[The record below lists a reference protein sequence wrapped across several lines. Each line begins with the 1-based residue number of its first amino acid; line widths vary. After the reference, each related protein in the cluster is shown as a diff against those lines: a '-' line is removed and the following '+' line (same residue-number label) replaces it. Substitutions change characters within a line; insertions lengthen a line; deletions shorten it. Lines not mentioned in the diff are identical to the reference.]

1 MHMAMVVMFIGL
13 CLFMGLNASLAISMI
28 LSVLFYILLDGR
40 FSFTIMAERITSA
53 LDSFPYLAI
62 PFFILSAEI
71 MNRSKISDRIFNFAS
86 VLVGHIP
93 GGLGQVNVLGSM
105 IFAGMSGSAAADVA
119 GLGALEI
126 KAMKAEGY
134 DPAFSAAVTAV
145 SSTIGPIIPPSI
157 LFVVYGVMAQVSVGH
172 LFAAGII
179 PGILMGVTFMIT
191 ISVMASR
198 GLVKGN
204 LRNRPKWREAV
215 KATISVLPSLF
226 TPVILMGGMF
236 IGEFTPTEAGAVC
249 ALYAF
254 FLGFIYGDIG
264 IRDVLDILKKGAL
277 DSAKVSFLIAAASIF
292 GWIVTQEQIGHQAY
306 KIIEKF
312 GFQPWIVILLINLLL
327 FIAGMFVEGVAML
340 TISVPVFL
348 PILPA
353 IGMDP
358 VTFGVVLTLLVMIG
372 FLTPPVGIG
381 TYIAVAI
388 AECRVEDMVKAEM
401 PFYIPLIIVL
411 LLISYIPALTLY
423 IPRLLF

>member
-1 MHMAMVVMFIGL
+1 MPLVVMFIGL
-13 CLFMGLNASLAISMI
+13 LLFMGLNASLAISMI
-28 LSVLFYILLDGR
+28 LSVFFYILLDGR
-40 FSFTIMAERITSA
+40 FSLTIMAERITSA

-71 MNRSKISDRIFNFAS
+71 MNRGKISDRIFEFAC
-86 VLVGHIP
+86 VLVGHIR
-93 GGLGQVNVLGSM
+93 GGLGQVNILGSM
-105 IFAGMSGSAAADVA
+105 IFAGMSGSATADVA

-134 DPAFSAAVTAV
+134 DPAFSAVVTAV

-157 LFVVYGVMAQVSVGH
+157 LLVVYGVMAQVSVGH

-179 PGILMGVTFMIT
+179 PGVMLGGAFMIT
-191 ISVMASR
+191 ISVMARR

-204 LRNRPKWREAV
+204 LRKRPNWREVV
-215 KATISVLPSLF
+215 KATIKALPSLF
-226 TPVILMGGMF
+226 APVILMGGMF
-236 IGEFTPTEAGAVC
+236 LGKFTPTEAGAVC

-306 KIIEKF
+306 KIIEGH
-312 GFQPWIVILLINLLL
+312 GFQPWVVILLINALLL
-327 FIAGMFVEGVAML
+327 LAGMFIEGVAML

-358 VTFGVVLTLLVMIG
+358 VTFGVLLTLLVMIG

-381 TYIAVAI
+381 TYIAAAI
-388 AECRVEDMVKAEM
+388 ADCPVEDMVKAGM

-411 LLISYIPALTLY
+411 VLISFIPFLTLF

>member
-1 MHMAMVVMFIGL
+1 MPIIVMFL
-13 CLFMGLNASLAISMI
+13 SLLLFMVAKVSLAISMV
-28 LSVLFYILLDGR
+28 LSVIFYILLDGR
-40 FSFTIMAERITSA
+40 FSYTIMAERITSA

-62 PFFILSAEI
+62 PFFILAAEI
-71 MNRSKISDRIFNFAS
+71 MNRGKISDRIYDFAS
-86 VLVGHIP
+86 VLVGHIR

-134 DPAFSAAVTAV
+134 DSGFSAAVTAV

-157 LFVVYGVMAQVSVGH
+157 LFVIYGVMAQVSVGH

-179 PGILMGVTFMIT
+179 PGILMGLTFMTT
-191 ISVMASR
+191 IYIMASR
-198 GLVKGN
+198 GHVKGR
-204 LRNRPKWREAV
+204 LRKRPSWREVV
-215 KATISVLPSLF
+215 KASIRVLPPLF
-226 TPVILMGGMF
+226 TPIILMGGMF

-249 ALYAF
+249 VFYAL
-254 FLGFIYGDIG
+254 FLGFVYRDIR
-264 IRDVLDILKKGAL
+264 IRDIYDILKKGAL

-292 GWIVTQEQIGHQAY
+292 GWIVTQEQIGHKAY
-306 KIIEKF
+306 QIIEGY
-312 GFQPWIVILLINLLL
+312 GFKPWIVILLINVLLI
-327 FIAGMFVEGVAML
+327 FAGMFIEGVAML

-348 PILPA
+348 PILPS

-358 VTFGVVLTLLVMIG
+358 VTFGVLLTLLVMIG

-388 AECRVEDMVKAEM
+388 ADCPVEDVVRAEL
-401 PFYIPLIIVL
+401 PFYVPLFVMLI
-411 LLISYIPALTLY
+411 LISFIPSLTLY
-423 IPRLLF
+423 LPRLLFG